1 MNKLLLLLLA
11 TALKTNTAL
20 KNLDLSDNDLGPADA
35 ESLATALK
43 PNTTLTN
50 LDLSHNYLG
59 PASAESLA
67 TALKT
72 NTTLTNL
79 NLSDNDLSPRQI
91 EPARLIM
98 SSCHQPVTFKKK
110 PFPLD
115 EQ

>member
-43 PNTTLTN
+43 
-50 LDLSHNYLG
+50 
-59 PASAESLA
+59 
-67 TALKT
+67 T
-72 NTTLTNL
+72 NTTLKNL

-98 SSCHQPVTFKKK
+98 SSCNQPVTQKKK
-110 PFPLD
+110 TFSFG
-115 EQ
+115 